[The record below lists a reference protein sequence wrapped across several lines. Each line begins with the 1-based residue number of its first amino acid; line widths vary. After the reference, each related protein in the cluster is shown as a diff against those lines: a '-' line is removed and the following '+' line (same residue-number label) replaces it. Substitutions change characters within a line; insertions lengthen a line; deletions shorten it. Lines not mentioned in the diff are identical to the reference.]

1 MAVPVTDI
9 DGHLIVGFD
18 RRQLEYY
25 IAQSKAAAPRFG
37 ASVADAAKYT
47 SAHGMKV
54 EQGAYVGAV
63 RSGQPAA
70 EAGLKPGDIIT
81 GIDAAKIKSAADL
94 NSALSGLQQGARV
107 RITFIR
113 DGQPRQAEGRL

>member
-18 RRQLEYY
+18 RRQLEYH
-25 IAQSKAAAPRFG
+25 IVQAKAAAPQFG

-47 SAHGMKV
+47 SDRGLKV

-70 EAGLKPGDIIT
+70 AAGLKPGDIIT
-81 GIDAAKIKSAADL
+81 GIDSSKITSAADL
-94 NSALSGLQQGARV
+94 TLALNGLQKGARV
-107 RITFIR
+107 RIAFIR
-113 DGQPRQAEGRL
+113 NGQPRQAEGRL